1 MARALWKGTIS
12 FGLVTIPVELHTA
25 VRAARPKFRLLH
37 AKDLSPIEYRKVCSR
52 DGKAVSWDDL
62 VKGYEY
68 KPGQFVTLT
77 KDDLETAALEKSRA
91 VHVLDFVKAAEV
103 DPRYFDVPYYVMP
116 GKNADAAYVVLRDA
130 LRQSGMLGI
139 SRVMLRDVQH
149 LAALGVTGELLV
161 LTLMRFADELVEA
174 SQFHV
179 PQSKSARPRD
189 VQLATSL
196 IDSLTAPW
204 APERYEDTYVKN
216 LMQVINSKLKGSK
229 PRLKSQDKK
238 APDNV
243 VDLMERLKASLAK
256 QSPRRAARGATTTR
270 STRKAS
276 HRSKKRRV
284 A

>member
-12 FGLVTIPVELHTA
+12 FGLVTIPVELHAA

-91 VHVLDFVKAAEV
+91 VHVLDFVKAIEV

-116 GKNADAAYVVLRDA
+116 GKGAEVAYVVLRDA

-149 LAALGVTGELLV
+149 LAALGVTGDLLV
-161 LTLMRFADELVEA
+161 LTLMRFADELVDA
-174 SQFHV
+174 SEFHV
-179 PQSKSARPRD
+179 PQSKSVRPRE
-189 VQLATSL
+189 VQLAGSL
-196 IDSLTAPW
+196 IDSLTAHW
-204 APERYEDTYVKN
+204 APERYEDTYVRN
-216 LMQVINSKLKGSK
+216 LMQVISSKLKGAK
-229 PRLKSQDKK
+229 PRLKSPDKK
-238 APDNV
+238 VPDNV

-256 QSPRRAARGATTTR
+256 RSSGRAAKRATIAK
-270 STRKAS
+270 STRKSS
-276 HRSKKRRV
+276 HKSRKRRV